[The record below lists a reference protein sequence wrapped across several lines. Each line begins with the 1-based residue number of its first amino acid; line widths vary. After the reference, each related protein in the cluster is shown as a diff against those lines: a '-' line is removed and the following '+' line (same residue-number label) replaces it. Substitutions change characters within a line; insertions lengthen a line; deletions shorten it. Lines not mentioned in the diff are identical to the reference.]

1 MQRAPASL
9 GALTPGST
17 AKERCIVRSGHRNG
31 EQSAVRSNASGRLMQ
46 IDEKKLKSVWLER
59 APMTRTGTVDKRLE
73 MVTEKITV
81 TQGHM

>member
-1 MQRAPASL
+1 
-9 GALTPGST
+9 
-17 AKERCIVRSGHRNG
+17 
-31 EQSAVRSNASGRLMQ
+31 MQ